1 MNIYRQIWNDNF
13 TCAVPTVSNKDL
25 ATNIIRVNWDLPV
38 SLILRSLFNVTN
50 QQLTMQG
57 HNMEQ
62 KTNHIFSYYS
72 YYQEEQFFRRRLMQV
87 TKREVVQMFIS

>member
-38 SLILRSLFNVTN
+38 SLILRSLFNATN
-50 QQLTMQG
+50 RKLTMQG
-57 HNMEQ
+57 HNVEQ
-62 KTNHIFSYYS
+62 KTNLISYYE
-72 YYQEEQFFRRRLMQV
+72 EEQFFRRRLMQV
-87 TKREVVQMFIS
+87 TKREVVHILIIYFS